1 MGIQMHSMHSENGEE
16 SRQEE
21 FKDCVEWGCVPIKT
35 YLKKTGGWPDLT
47 NWPLSAVSDLE

>member
-1 MGIQMHSMHSENGEE
+1 MHSMHSENGEE

-35 YLKKTGGWPDLT
+35 YLKKTGGWPVGYSLP
-47 NWPLSAVSDLE
+47 PLSQVI